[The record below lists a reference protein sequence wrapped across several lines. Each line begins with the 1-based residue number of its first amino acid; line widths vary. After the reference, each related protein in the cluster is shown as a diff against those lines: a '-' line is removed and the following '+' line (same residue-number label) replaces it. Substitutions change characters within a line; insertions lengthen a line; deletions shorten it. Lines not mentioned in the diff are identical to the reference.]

1 MAFDA
6 ENIGRELGESVK
18 RHSTAIVVGS
28 LIGLA
33 SGGIWGLF
41 FGGLIGFW
49 ISRGLKRAVQ
59 KYNPQESFFRATFA
73 VMGKLAK
80 ADGRVTEDEI
90 AFARGVMDQMRL
102 DEERRRSA
110 IELFNRGKE
119 DDFDIAEVLRP
130 LAAFLRYR
138 PNVRVIFVEIQLQA
152 AMADGSVSE
161 NELKI
166 IQQVCLQL
174 QMTQQEIM
182 ALVARMQAQQSFHH
196 QGGFGSAE
204 SAAMLLKD
212 AYGTLGV
219 SEDASDAEVKKAY
232 RRLMSQHHP
241 DKLVS
246 KGLPED
252 MIELAKEKAQ
262 EIQAAYERIKTAR
275 KVS

>member
-6 ENIGRELGESVK
+6 ENMGRELGENVK
-18 RHSTAIVVGS
+18 RHSTWIAVGS
-28 LIGLA
+28 LIGLGT
-33 SGGIWGLF
+33 GGFWGLL

-49 ISRGLKRAVQ
+49 ISRSLKRAVA
-59 KYNPQESFFRATFA
+59 KYNPQEVFFRATFA

-102 DEERRRSA
+102 DEARRREA
-110 IELFNRGKE
+110 IELFTRGKE
-119 DDFDIAEVLRP
+119 DDFDISEVLRP
-130 LAAFLRYR
+130 LAAFLRHR
-138 PNVRVIFVEIQLQA
+138 PNVRVIFAEIQLQA

-196 QGGFGSAE
+196 QGGFAGAANAAE
-204 SAAMLLKD
+204 LLQN

-219 SEDASDAEVKKAY
+219 SEDATDAEVKKAY

-262 EIQAAYERIKTAR
+262 EIQAAYERIRTAR